1 MTTTDLPARGVARY
15 LADRL
20 SGLDLVDGTFVRTTA
35 STDGEYIEVD
45 VTRVNFETDNDQL
58 RILLHLTQ
66 PMTTA
71 QPDIDTGETVAAQDS
86 PTNTSAPELPATAV
100 MDEPSGDAA

>member
-35 STDGEYIEVD
+35 STDDGEYIEVD

-58 RILLHLTQ
+58 RVLLHLTQ
-66 PMTTA
+66 PMTPA
-71 QPDIDTGETVAAQDS
+71 PPDTDTG
-86 PTNTSAPELPATAV
+86 ATDDGASSEA
-100 MDEPSGDAA
+100 MEQQARGAT